1 MYLTLSLSRVS
12 SPQSFFAVLSH
23 KYEFADSVE
32 ALLSDLSLP
41 NGTTIS
47 IAGIAPLAS
56 VVEAFAC
63 DTVGDMGG
71 EADDVELVGD
81 RGRNV
86 DFCWSAE
93 AILDIG
99 CLAKKAGRGG

>member
-99 CLAKKAGRGG
+99 CLATKAGRGG